1 MYKRPTLIY
10 NICMF
15 NIFKNHRLLQAI
27 WTSLFK
33 LILQPRKTM
42 KPRIL
47 KMGDGSWGIRKLPG
61 IQKMRTRGART
72 PEKKKVEVSVTVCLQ
87 LSLQAF
93 AKCSAFERSGQNSKQ
108 KALTT
113 GLKKAKQ
120 VFTIS
125 FSWEERTWN
134 PRLAARRGPCKPH
147 GVSVQVLE
155 MSVAQAQTI

>member
-1 MYKRPTLIY
+1 MRQRETADFGGREYISSSTTRPFSQRSAVMKRTWVAKDKITFPESDKIIRLAALTLPLALKNQTLTRKPMYKRPTLIY

-87 LSLQAF
+87 LSL
-93 AKCSAFERSGQNSKQ
+93 
-108 KALTT
+108 
-113 GLKKAKQ
+113 
-120 VFTIS
+120 
-125 FSWEERTWN
+125 
-134 PRLAARRGPCKPH
+134 
-147 GVSVQVLE
+147 
-155 MSVAQAQTI
+155 